1 MIPNNGTNLIYRI
14 YVSLGKPL
22 QSKDL
27 IQDIQKQHSYN
38 WFELIDHNMVKTL
51 SENIFYFIYD
61 LMEIVLIYGSSD
73 LQESNFLLSIFINQT
88 CYSRFWAVKQ
98 ITS

>member
-1 MIPNNGTNLIYRI
+1 
-14 YVSLGKPL
+14 
-22 QSKDL
+22 
-27 IQDIQKQHSYN
+27 
-38 WFELIDHNMVKTL
+38 MVKTL

-61 LMEIVLIYGSSD
+61 LMEIVIIYGSSD